1 MAILINTCL
10 IVNIETLTSSFEI
23 TLPSNCSICF
33 YIDDPNEDFIQ
44 AFRKYLYTK
53 EVNFPFFIGVG
64 SANYLSEEIILEYIL
79 PVTFH
84 YKYVQQSFETPLIAL
99 SKDYTIQSA
108 KLISDIFMKQGYE
121 GIKII
126 NFPQAALIKND
137 RNTGDSIN
145 IIYDNYFNSVNFS
158 NPLLF
163 IAVDSIES
171 ITGTMDKLEKAEEQS
186 LKKYP
191 QVAGLLKQ
199 LQECTFENKRI
210 SFETGKLKKKLDSIQ
225 IYNSIY
231 SEPETLNRKRISD
244 IVKFY
249 KNEYEVLPLW
259 YKRFGHVLKVIT
271 GKRTFRSLFNDN
283 VKKYKN

>member
-126 NFPQAALIKND
+126 NFPQDELIKND
-137 RNTGDSIN
+137 RNTRDSIN

-199 LQECTFENKRI
+199 LQECAFENKRI

-231 SEPETLNRKRISD
+231 SEPETLNRKRVSD

-249 KNEYEVLPLW
+249 KNEYEILPLW